1 VWYKSGKRLY
11 QTPAILD
18 ITGDFGFS
26 LIIPY
31 GDTSRLGRDHLRVGL
46 LIETLRQKG
55 VRLIAIGDNVDTA
68 RGEDDFLPF
77 RSIMNE
83 WHARDTSRKVKAIY
97 RAKGT
102 NGKHTSSHALYGYV
116 KSPDD
121 KNQWIIDPAAADVV
135 RRVFQM
141 TLEGCGPYQIASILQ
156 AERIPCPS
164 YYLAQKGMG
173 NSKNKDFD
181 DPHRW
186 WGTTVQY
193 ILGRT
198 EYMGFMVNF
207 KTHKSSFKDKHRKP
221 TPADQQ
227 VVFEG
232 KHEAIIDPE
241 TWQTANRIREN
252 AKRRRPDSHGEP
264 HPLTGLLWCADCNA
278 KLYNVRG
285 TTTQGNAMDKYV
297 CSSYTKH
304 TTECTPH
311 GVQADAVKELVL
323 EALRKVCTYAK
334 ENEAEFTRQINETF
348 AAQQAGNV
356 KAQRKKLAASEKRRA
371 ELDRLIQRIYEDN
384 VAGRITDK
392 RFEVLSVEYEYEQSG
407 LEQEIAELQAGID
420 NFDDSAARAAN
431 FLELTRRYRDFA
443 ELTAPMLHEFV
454 RKIVVHERA
463 EKNVRYTTQV
473 VDIHLSFIGRYAPPI
488 AEAVIAPDPAAIAEQ
503 AEREKRRVWHR
514 EYQRKR
520 RANGGKPLKPKDS
533 RTPEQIAADEAE
545 KAEKWKAYNRE
556 YQREYQRRKAQEK
569 REAKAAEAAMAVAV

>member
-1 VWYKSGKRLY
+1 MDEVEAGNVAVLLTK
-11 QTPAILD
+11 
-18 ITGDFGFS
+18 
-26 LIIPY
+26 
-31 GDTSRLGRDHLRVGL
+31 DTSRLGRDHLRVGL

-116 KSPDD
+116 KSSDD

-278 KLYNVRG
+278 KLYNERG
-285 TTTQGNAMDKYV
+285 TTPQGKPKDKYI
-297 CSSYTKH
+297 CASYRKR
-304 TTECTPH
+304 TTDCTAH
-311 GVQADAVKELVL
+311 GIQAEYVKDLVL
-323 EALRKVCTYAK
+323 HTLRRISTYAR
-334 ENEAEFTRQINETF
+334 ENEAEFIRQINETF
-348 AAQQAGNV
+348 TAQQAGSI
-356 KAQRKKLAASEKRRA
+356 KAQRKKLSANEKRRA
-371 ELDRLIQRIYEDN
+371 ELDKLIQRVYEDF
-384 VAGRITDK
+384 VAERITDK
-392 RFEVLSVEYEYEQSG
+392 RFEVLSAEYEREQVE
-407 LEQEIAELQAGID
+407 LEQAIAGLQTEID
-420 NFDDSAARAAN
+420 SFDDSAARAAN
-431 FLELTRRYRDFA
+431 FLELTRRYRDFS

-454 RKIVVHERA
+454 ERIVVHERA
-463 EKNVRYTTQV
+463 EKNVRYTTQE
-473 VDIHLSFIGRYAPPI
+473 VDVHLNFIGQYMPPVIEPVQVYDPI
-488 AEAVIAPDPAAIAEQ
+488 AAAEQ
-503 AEREKRRVWHR
+503 TEREKRRIWHR

-520 RANGGKPLKPKDS
+520 RANGGKPLRPEDT
-533 RTPEQIAADEAE
+533 RTPEQIAADEAAKKE
-545 KAEKWKAYNRE
+545 KQKAYNRE
-556 YQREYQRRKAQEK
+556 YQREYARKKAREK
-569 REAKAAEAAMAVAV
+569 RESSVTLHPIPAPAQERKTA